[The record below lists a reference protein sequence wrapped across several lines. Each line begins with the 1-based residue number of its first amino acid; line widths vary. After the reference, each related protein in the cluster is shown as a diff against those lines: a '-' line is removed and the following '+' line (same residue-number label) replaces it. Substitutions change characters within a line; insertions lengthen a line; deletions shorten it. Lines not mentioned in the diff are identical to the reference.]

1 MKNHPDWRVGGLN
14 LLGSYIH
21 AGFVQI
27 WKNFYGHFQ
36 FHRKL
41 AAMYTVHSIFEALF
55 GSKWP
60 TWMTIDQ
67 FLRPATLTLTGLEL
81 KIWSA
86 SSTQM
91 SAYFETIVRALTIW
105 VDKNDRQPFFRW
117 NLDSL
122 LLLISQHNQK
132 SDKFRYKIKTAFF
145 VFWHEWVLQ
154 SDFGKWLTLIGQ
166 LLKRK

>member
-1 MKNHPDWRVGGLN
+1 MKNHLDWRAGGLN

-27 WKNFYGHFQ
+27 WNSFYRSFSISSE
-36 FHRKL
+36 

-86 SSTQM
+86 SFTQM
-91 SAYFETIVRALTIW
+91 SANFEIPGVLPVYLQFEWIKMIV
-105 VDKNDRQPFFRW
+105 NHFFVETW
-117 NLDSL
+117 TLYCFWFHSITENPV
-122 LLLISQHNQK
+122 IN
-132 SDKFRYKIKTAFF
+132 SDKK
-145 VFWHEWVLQ
+145 
-154 SDFGKWLTLIGQ
+154 
-166 LLKRK
+166 